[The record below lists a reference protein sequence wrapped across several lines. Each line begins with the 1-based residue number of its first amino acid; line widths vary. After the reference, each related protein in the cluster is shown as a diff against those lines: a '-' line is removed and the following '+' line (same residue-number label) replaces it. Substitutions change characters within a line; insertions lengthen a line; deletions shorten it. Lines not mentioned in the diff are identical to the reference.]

1 MVRRTIALA
10 SILAVTGCASHAAVP
25 VPRMAT
31 AKAEP
36 AVEQKAPAETAKA
49 TPASEDTDGDQKVAT
64 GRKLGDFHVYQ
75 YGGSFMKQPVT
86 LTEQVIAREGDVL
99 TVDFVLEEGSAMSG
113 LRVKMK
119 PDDEILSVARITAE
133 GEVPGTRDDYDALMA
148 KTQVV
153 PDSNDQTLASDH
165 TSCMIGDQS
174 VDCDVTSYKVT
185 VGGKQATLTVT
196 TSPNLPGRDL
206 GGQLVTDDG
215 KVLYTARL
223 MERGNEP
230 PGVEAFAAA
239 DKIPAGERHP

>member
-1 MVRRTIALA
+1 MQPKP
-10 SILAVTGCASHAAVP
+10 S
-25 VPRMAT
+25 
-31 AKAEP
+31 
-36 AVEQKAPAETAKA
+36 EQAAPAT
-49 TPASEDTDGDQKVAT
+49 ASEDGETAQQKVAT

-86 LTEQVIAREGDVL
+86 LTEQVIAQQDDVL
-99 TVDFVLEEGSAMSG
+99 TVDFVLEEGTTMSG

-119 PDDEILSVARITAE
+119 PDDEILSVARITAD
-133 GEVPGTRDDYDALMA
+133 GEVPATLEDYDALMA
-148 KTQVV
+148 KTQIV

-165 TSCMIGDQS
+165 TSCLIGDQS
-174 VDCDVTSYKVT
+174 VDCNVTTYKVT
-185 VGGKQATLTVT
+185 IGGKPATLTVM

-223 MERGNEP
+223 VERGNEP

-239 DKIPAGERHP
+239 DKLPAPEPRP